1 MEEFGK
7 ILKDGMK
14 KFDIELTDVQ
24 LEKFKAYCQ
33 ILLEWN
39 KKFNLTAIKEPE
51 EIAVKH
57 FVDSCSILHY
67 VNIKKN
73 AKIIDVGTGAGFPG
87 IPIKIIRDDIDV
99 TLLDSL
105 NKRVV
110 FLNEVAEQLGLSVN
124 TVHGRAEDLGRKE
137 GYRESFDIAV
147 SRAVAPLNVLSEY
160 CIPLV
165 RNGGKFISMKGP
177 NVQEEIDTGKKGVKI
192 LGGRFNNVVQFKIND
207 NSRSIVIVDKISDT
221 PFTYPR
227 HGSKISKKPL

>member
-1 MEEFGK
+1 MEEFER

-24 LEKFKAYCQ
+24 LDKFRLYCQ

-39 KKFNLTAIKEPE
+39 KKFNLTAIKEPD

-87 IPIKIIRDDIDV
+87 IPLNIIRDDIEI

-105 NKRVV
+105 NKRIV
-110 FLNEVAEQLGLSVN
+110 FLNEISEHLGISVS
-124 TVHGRAEDLGRKE
+124 TIHGRAEDLGRNE
-137 GYRESFDIAV
+137 SYRESFDIAV

-165 RNGGKFISMKGP
+165 RKGGKFISMKGP
-177 NVQEEIDTGKKGVKI
+177 NVQEETDAARKGVKI
-192 LGGRFNNVVQFKIND
+192 LGGRFNNIVQFRIND
-207 NSRSIVIVDKISDT
+207 NGRSIVIIDKVSDT

>member
-1 MEEFGK
+1 MEEFEK

-24 LEKFKAYCQ
+24 LDKFKSYCQ

-39 KKFNLTAIKEPE
+39 KKFNLTAIKEPD

-87 IPIKIIRDDIDV
+87 IPLKIIRDDIEI

-105 NKRVV
+105 NKRIV
-110 FLNEVAEQLGLSVN
+110 FLNETAEQLGISIS
-124 TVHGRAEDLGRKE
+124 TIHGRAEDLGRNE
-137 GYRESFDIAV
+137 SYRESFDIAV

-165 RNGGKFISMKGP
+165 RKGGKFISMKGP
-177 NVQEEIDTGKKGVKI
+177 DVKEETDTAKKGIKI
-192 LGGRFNNVVQFKIND
+192 LGGRLNNIVRFKVND
-207 NSRSIVIVDKISDT
+207 NGRSIVIVDKVSDT

>member
-1 MEEFGK
+1 MEEFEK